1 VDERLAEL
9 GATRLHDRVD
19 AGPDERARAA
29 NWLTDIRDLLRP
41 DHGNRGPPPPPPAPA
56 ASPAEDSDHSVTR
69 PAMPLPARVSEPLP
83 PPVAAPPP
91 ARGADYVSPDVEFA
105 DVVAGGN
112 PADAAFTRRKP
123 LPTRLVTNLAL
134 TAPGSAKDVRQFG
147 FALEDGCAY
156 EVGDAIGV
164 WPKNDDAVVDE
175 WLTVTGL
182 DGTAG
187 VGLEDLPEM
196 SLRDAARE
204 YLDIVRI
211 TPDLMRFVNERHPDR
226 DLARLLRANNK
237 IALEQWLWGRQSMD
251 LLAEYPVRA
260 GTDEW
265 LRVLKRLTPRLY
277 SISSSPKESPHE
289 VALTVSA
296 VRYAYEGR
304 SRHGVC
310 STFLADRCAE
320 EIVPVFLQRSPHFRP
335 PVDGRTPMIMIGP
348 GTGVAPFRGFLQ
360 ERRQLGHHGRNWL
373 FFGEQRSSTDFYY
386 RAELEEMYG
395 AGLLTRLSLAFS
407 RDQRQKIYV
416 QDLMRAQGREFW
428 RWLEAGAHIYV
439 CGDAGRMAKDVHA
452 ALIEIVRDHG
462 GLGDRAEEYVRSLVT
477 QRRYVRDVY

>member
-1 VDERLAEL
+1 MR
-9 GATRLHDRVD
+9 T
-19 AGPDERARAA
+19 
-29 NWLTDIRDLLRP
+29 
-41 DHGNRGPPPPPPAPA
+41 
-56 ASPAEDSDHSVTR
+56 
-69 PAMPLPARVSEPLP
+69 
-83 PPVAAPPP
+83 
-91 ARGADYVSPDVEFA
+91 
-105 DVVAGGN
+105 
-112 PADAAFTRRKP
+112 
-123 LPTRLVTNLAL
+123 
-134 TAPGSAKDVRQFG
+134 
-147 FALEDGCAY
+147 
-156 EVGDAIGV
+156 
-164 WPKNDDAVVDE
+164 
-175 WLTVTGL
+175 
-182 DGTAG
+182 
-187 VGLEDLPEM
+187 
-196 SLRDAARE
+196 AARE

-226 DLARLLRANNK
+226 DLARLLRANNR
-237 IALEQWLWGRQSMD
+237 IALEQWLWGKQSMD
-251 LLAEYPVRA
+251 LLDEYPVRA
-260 GTDEW
+260 GVEDW
-265 LRVLKRLTPRLY
+265 LEVLKRLTPRLY
-277 SISSSPKESPHE
+277 SISSSPKQSPRE

-320 EIVPVFLQRSPHFRP
+320 QTVPVFLQRSPHFRP
-335 PVDGRTPMIMIGP
+335 PADGRTPMIMVGP

-416 QDLMRAQGREFW
+416 QDLMRAQGRELW
-428 RWLEAGAHIYV
+428 RWLDAGAHFYV

-462 GLGDRAEEYVRSLVT
+462 GLGDHAEEYVRSLVT